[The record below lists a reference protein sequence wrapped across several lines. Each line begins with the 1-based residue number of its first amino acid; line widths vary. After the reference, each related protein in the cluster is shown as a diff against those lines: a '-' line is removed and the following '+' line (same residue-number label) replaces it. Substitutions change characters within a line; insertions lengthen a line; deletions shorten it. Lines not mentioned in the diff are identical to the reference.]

1 MHVTDT
7 QQWRKKCVLSCKCHV
22 QYVLSCKGFHDIV
35 LSFFLINKFLK
46 SKTTHQPNSTYVKI
60 FNDYFSIHRSINM
73 YVYIYINGY
82 KIFWKG
88 IDQTASRDCLLLYT
102 SIHFKLL
109 KQIRTYLY
117 II

>member
-1 MHVTDT
+1 
-7 QQWRKKCVLSCKCHV
+7 
-22 QYVLSCKGFHDIV
+22 
-35 LSFFLINKFLK
+35 
-46 SKTTHQPNSTYVKI
+46 
-60 FNDYFSIHRSINM
+60 M
-73 YVYIYINGY
+73 YMYIYINGY